1 VRQTGNKILDS
12 LSGADEV
19 LHPLSI
25 STLKT
30 ETINC
35 YETAVSIHKSTRR
48 HVKEDEK
55 CYFVDHHEHGGSK
68 LLRNVDTSIRIYTP
82 SHVRRQTLSNLEY
95 LFRKHINLM
104 TNVEEGN
111 IID

>member
-1 VRQTGNKILDS
+1 MRQTGNKILDS
-12 LSGADEV
+12 LSGVDEV
-19 LHPLSI
+19 FHPLST

-30 ETINC
+30 ETTNC
-35 YETAVSIHKSTRR
+35 YETVVSIHKSVRR
-48 HVKEDEK
+48 HGEEDEK
-55 CYFVDHHEHGGSK
+55 SYFVDNHEHGGSK
-68 LLRNVDTSIRIYTP
+68 LLRNFDISIRIYAP

-104 TNVEEGN
+104 TNIVEGN